1 MKVKTTNPRT
11 TLLQGANYT
20 PAATTDIRETWRKAG
35 WVPLN
40 EVKRQASRAV
50 SKAKERR
57 NVGA

>member
-1 MKVKTTNPRT
+1 MKAKTTNPRT

-20 PAATTDIRETWRKAG
+20 PAAATDIENTWRKFG

-40 EVKRQASRAV
+40 EVKKQATKAV
-50 SKAKERR
+50 SRAKERR